1 MREASLTK
9 QSRNASKLLELSD
22 TIRAAL
28 FHGRAITLLELE
40 ELAFVLDML
49 VMDEID
55 DITPSGAPAM
65 SQASQRIAFSTI
77 QDTRLDKLIA
87 DIIRVFEIESSSARP
102 SIAEVGLGSEIE
114 KVHSL
119 QKHWRA
125 RFKSE
130 YFALDQYRLDDL
142 FSSALRDVL
151 FSAIASDGLG
161 IWWPKEPVTHELSE
175 AEVSLHFTPGT

>member
-9 QSRNASKLLELSD
+9 QNRNASKLLELSD

-28 FHGRAITLLELE
+28 FHGSAITLPELE

-55 DITPSGAPAM
+55 ENVPSKAPAM
-65 SQASQRIAFSTI
+65 SQASQGIAFSTI
-77 QDTRLDKLIA
+77 QHTRLDKLIA
-87 DIIRVFEIESSSARP
+87 DIIRVFEIESASARP

-114 KVHSL
+114 KVQSL

-142 FSSALRDVL
+142 FANALRDVL

-161 IWWPKEPVTHELSE
+161 IWWPKKPLTHELSE